1 MNRMVRILLSGCN
14 GKMGQVITNLARDRE
29 DVRIVAGYDIHDNIK
44 NDYPVFTQLEN
55 FNIPVDV
62 IIDFSHPSALQTVLN
77 FALAKKI
84 PLIVATTGLSD
95 EQAAKLKEA
104 SKVIP
109 VLHSA
114 NMSLGVNLLIDLVQK
129 AAKVLY
135 SNFDIE
141 IIERHHNQKI
151 DAPSGTALALA
162 DAINQAVPE
171 KYRYVYDRHSNRV
184 KRSKDEIG
192 IHSVRGGTIAGDHT
206 VIFAGNDEII
216 ELRHVANSRDIFGV
230 GALKA
235 AVFIHD
241 KNPGFY
247 TMKDLLNI

>member
-1 MNRMVRILLSGCN
+1 MVRILLSGCN
-14 GKMGQVITNLARDRE
+14 GRMGQVITRLARDRE
-29 DVRIVAGYDIHDNIK
+29 DVKIVAGFDVNDSVK
-44 NDYPVFTQLEN
+44 NEYPVFSKLEN
-55 FNIPVDV
+55 CNIPVDV
-62 IIDFSHPSALQTVLN
+62 IIDFSHPLALPAVLN
-77 FALAKKI
+77 YAVTGKI

-95 EQAAKLKEA
+95 EQVSKLKEH

-109 VLHSA
+109 ILHSA
-114 NMSLGVNLLIDLVQK
+114 NMSLGVNLLLELVQK

-141 IIERHHNQKI
+141 IVERHHNQKI

-192 IHSVRGGTIAGDHT
+192 IHSIRGGNIAGDHT

-216 ELRHVANSRDIFGV
+216 ELRHTAISRDIFGV

-235 AVFIHD
+235 AVFLYD
-241 KNPGFY
+241 KKPGFY
-247 TMKDLLNI
+247 SMRDLLNI

>member
-1 MNRMVRILLSGCN
+1 MVRILLSGCN

>member
-1 MNRMVRILLSGCN
+1 MTISKTIIRFLRNWKLQHTCGRYYRFFSPFGASN
-14 GKMGQVITNLARDRE
+14 GFKFR
-29 DVRIVAGYDIHDNIK
+29 
-44 NDYPVFTQLEN
+44 PC
-55 FNIPVDV
+55 
-62 IIDFSHPSALQTVLN
+62 
-77 FALAKKI
+77 KKI

-216 ELRHVANSRDIFGV
+216 ELSMYQQQGYLRSGRIESSS
-230 GALKA
+230 
-235 AVFIHD
+235 IHS
-241 KNPGFY
+241 
-247 TMKDLLNI
+247 

>member
-1 MNRMVRILLSGCN
+1 MVRILLSGCN
-14 GKMGQVITNLARDRE
+14 GKMGQVITGLARYRE
-29 DVRIVAGYDIHDNIK
+29 DVKIVAGYDINDSVK
-44 NDYPVFTQLEN
+44 NDYPVFTRLEDCN
-55 FNIPVDV
+55 AAVDV
-62 IIDFSHPSALQTVLN
+62 IIDFSHPSALQAVLN
-77 FALAKKI
+77 YAVSRKI

-95 EQAAKLKEA
+95 EQVMKLKES
-104 SKVIP
+104 SKTIP
-109 VLHSA
+109 LLYSA
-114 NMSLGVNLLIDLVQK
+114 NMSLGVNLLLELVQI
-129 AAKVLY
+129 AAKLLY

-162 DAINQAVPE
+162 DAINQVVPE

-192 IHSVRGGTIAGDHT
+192 IHSIRGGNIAGDHT

-216 ELRHVANSRDIFGV
+216 ELRHTANSRDIFGV

-235 AVFIHD
+235 AVFLHD
-241 KNPGFY
+241 KEPGFY

>member
-1 MNRMVRILLSGCN
+1 MVRILLSGCN
-14 GKMGQVITNLARDRE
+14 GKMGQVITKIARYRE
-29 DVRIVAGYDIHDNIK
+29 DVKIVAGYDVNDSVK
-44 NDYPVFTQLEN
+44 NDYPVFTRLEN
-55 FNIPVDV
+55 CNVTVDV
-62 IIDFSHPSALQTVLN
+62 IIDFSHPSALQAVLN
-77 FALAKKI
+77 YAVSGKI

-95 EQAAKLKEA
+95 EQVAKLKES
-104 SKVIP
+104 SKAIP
-109 VLHSA
+109 VLYSA
-114 NMSLGVNLLIDLVQK
+114 NMSLGVNLLLELVQK
-129 AAKVLY
+129 AAKLLY

-162 DAINQAVPE
+162 DAINQVVPE

-192 IHSVRGGTIAGDHT
+192 IHSIRGGNIAGDHT

-216 ELRHVANSRDIFGV
+216 ELRHIANSRDIFGV

-235 AVFIHD
+235 AVFLYD
-241 KNPGFY
+241 KEPGFY

>member
-1 MNRMVRILLSGCN
+1 MVRILLSGCN

-216 ELRHVANSRDIFGV
+216 ELS
-230 GALKA
+230 
-235 AVFIHD
+235 
-241 KNPGFY
+241 
-247 TMKDLLNI
+247 M

>member
-1 MNRMVRILLSGCN
+1 MVRILLSGCN
-14 GKMGQVITNLARDRE
+14 GKMGQVITNLARYRE
-29 DVRIVAGYDIHDNIK
+29 DVKIVAGFDINDSIR
-44 NDYPVFTQLEN
+44 NDYPVFTQLDQCN
-55 FNIPVDV
+55 VTVDV
-62 IIDFSHPSALQTVLN
+62 IVDFSHPAALQTVLN
-77 FALAKKI
+77 FAVSRKI

-95 EQAAKLKEA
+95 EQVSKLKEY
-104 SKVIP
+104 SRTIP
-109 VLHSA
+109 ILHSA
-114 NMSLGVNLLIDLVQK
+114 NMSLGVNLLLELVQK
-129 AAKVLY
+129 AAKLLY

-141 IIERHHNQKI
+141 IVERHHNQKI

-162 DAINQAVPE
+162 DAINQALPE
-171 KYRYVYDRHSNRV
+171 KYRYVYDRHTSRV

-192 IHSVRGGTIAGDHT
+192 IHAIRGGNIAGDHT

-216 ELRHVANSRDIFGV
+216 ELRHIANSKEIFGV

-241 KNPGFY
+241 KKPNFY

>member
-171 KYRYVYDRHSNRV
+171 KYRYVYDRHSSRV